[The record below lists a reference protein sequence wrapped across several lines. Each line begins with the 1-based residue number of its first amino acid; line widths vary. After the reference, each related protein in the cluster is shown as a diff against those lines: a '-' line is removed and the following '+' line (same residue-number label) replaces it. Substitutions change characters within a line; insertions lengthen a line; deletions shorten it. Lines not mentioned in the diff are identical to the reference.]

1 MTWPGFVSWSG
12 WRHLTSGWGDGLC
25 RFGVG
30 VGGVKR
36 CCWFWGGKNGAIGSA
51 PNPDLLLIRTLKKKK
66 NNQIWVDV
74 CVQLIFVEEF
84 VYKFWNILGF
94 YSFVLGIEYFGFV
107 VLVCSWSR
115 WIWNRNLIIWMWN
128 LWVYGFTGDWLVC
141 WIYFLFS
148 WHWWRLDLVVG
159 FVSWIWEECEEQIVM
174 FLWKNNEK

>member
-1 MTWPGFVSWSG
+1 MSFWCWGWWCETMLLVLRRQK
-12 WRHLTSGWGDGLC
+12 WRHWICSKP
-25 RFGVG
+25 R
-30 VGGVKR
+30 
-36 CCWFWGGKNGAIGSA
+36 SA
-51 PNPDLLLIRTLKKKK
+51 PDKNIKKKKK
-66 NNQIWVDV
+66 NIQIWVDV

-159 FVSWIWEECEEQIVM
+159 FVSWIWEECEEQIVV